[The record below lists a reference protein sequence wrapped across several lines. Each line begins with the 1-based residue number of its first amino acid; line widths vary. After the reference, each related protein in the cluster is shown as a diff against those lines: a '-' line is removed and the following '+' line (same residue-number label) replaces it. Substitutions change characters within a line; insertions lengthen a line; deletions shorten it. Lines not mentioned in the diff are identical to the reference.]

1 MRFYKEK
8 KMDLFSDLLGWLMA
22 AFFIIAAVGIFIA
35 IPIWWL
41 LALMFG
47 W

>member
-1 MRFYKEK
+1 MI
-8 KMDLFSDLLGWLMA
+8 DLMSDLLGWLMA
-22 AFFIIAAVGIFIA
+22 TFFIIVAFGLFVVF
-35 IPIWWL
+35 PFVWL